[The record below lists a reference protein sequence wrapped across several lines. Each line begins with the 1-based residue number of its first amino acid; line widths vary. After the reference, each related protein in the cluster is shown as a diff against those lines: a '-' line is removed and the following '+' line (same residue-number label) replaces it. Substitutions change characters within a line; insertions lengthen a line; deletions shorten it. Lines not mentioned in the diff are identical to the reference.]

1 MIQNLDHAGV
11 HDPIIDIKAITSG
24 VQDTTVYQ
32 PLKLIADG
40 LWLHSQDLSQV
51 GDVYL
56 SGAYQG
62 VKQSETSI
70 ISQNFEYS
78 RHF

>member
-1 MIQNLDHAGV
+1 MIQDVHHTGV
-11 HDPIIDIKAITSG
+11 HYTIIDIKAITSG

-56 SGAYQG
+56 SCAYQG
-62 VKQSETSI
+62 VKQSKAGI
-70 ISQNFEYS
+70 ISQNFEYC
-78 RHF
+78 RQF

>member
-1 MIQNLDHAGV
+1 MIQDVHHTGV
-11 HDPIIDIKAITSG
+11 HYTIIDIKAITSG

-32 PLKLIADG
+32 PLKLIADR
-40 LWLHSQDLSQV
+40 LRLHFQDRRQV
-51 GDVYL
+51 GDVHL

-78 RHF
+78 RQF